1 MFLRLSFIARY
12 SDNPPYNPGYSD
24 PSDYYGG
31 YSGPEAHAQLGGSMT
46 GYPVGT
52 VPPPH
57 SHVPLL
63 HQAPPRSVHKWSA
76 GEIRT
81 RHHCFVWDWV
91 KNNHRPKWIMYLF
104 F

>member
-1 MFLRLSFIARY
+1 MTVRLSMSMLRVSCIVRY

-31 YSGPEAHAQLGGSMT
+31 YSGPETHAQMGGSIS

-63 HQAPPRSVHKWSA
+63 HQAPPRSVHK
-76 GEIRT
+76 GT
-81 RHHCFVWDWV
+81 
-91 KNNHRPKWIMYLF
+91 L
-104 F
+104 